1 MPKTRTRTRTRTN
14 KKTNKRMRG
23 GNPFDSVAANG
34 VQGMFANNGLPSG
47 AHGWNNSTGFGD
59 RSLNRQQFAALS
71 PLRGP
76 SDSPFDLKGDPGKA
90 YYASQPLKGGRRH
103 RKGLSRKSAKK
114 VKKCVKKASRKKSAK
129 ARRSGTRKCMKLKK
143 RLSKH

>member
-1 MPKTRTRTRTRTN
+1 MPRTN

-23 GNPFDSVAANG
+23 GNLFAMHPPNG
-34 VQGMFANNGLPSG
+34 FNKFAG
-47 AHGWNNSTGFGD
+47 
-59 RSLNRQQFAALS
+59 QALS
-71 PLRGP
+71 QRPLLTSNGNPKQGHYMEGVPNRNVGDIRFASNKSL
-76 SDSPFDLKGDPGKA
+76 SDSGMGFLEGRQGGKFW
-90 YYASQPLKGGRRH
+90 PNKGGRRRP